1 MSAPSY
7 DPGVTGIGEREAD
20 TSVSA
25 TQNRGEGDE
34 ETLGGPRTWMRWA
47 RERRE
52 SIRRRPGAYRMYR
65 VVLGVIGAA
74 IVVGGLALVP
84 LPGPG
89 WVIVFLGLALLAT
102 EFTWAARV
110 EKFARD
116 QVRAWTQWLGRQP
129 IPVRVL
135 VGILTFALVL
145 ALFYGLFALTGVP
158 GWIPDQWV
166 PDLPGLD

>member
-1 MSAPSY
+1 
-7 DPGVTGIGEREAD
+7 
-20 TSVSA
+20 
-25 TQNRGEGDE
+25 
-34 ETLGGPRTWMRWA
+34 MRWA
-47 RERRE
+47 RRRRE
-52 SIRRRPGAYRMYR
+52 SIRRRPGAYRIYR
-65 VVLGVIGAA
+65 VVIGLIGAA
-74 IVVGGLALVP
+74 IVIGGLALVP

-89 WVIVFLGLALLAT
+89 WLIVFLGLALLAT

-116 QVRAWTQWLGRQP
+116 QVKAWTQWLGRQP

-145 ALFYGLFALTGVP
+145 ALFYGLFVLTGVP